1 MVDNVV
7 SRIKELLERRN
18 EVFEIK
24 RVVFMEDGENLEEML
39 KSLHD

>member
-39 KSLHD
+39 KSLHN